1 MRKYLLPT
9 LFLAF
14 MLLNAALFVFV
25 TREFDGSK
33 APVKRTLTEPELR
46 RR

>member
-9 LFLAF
+9 LFMAF
-14 MLLNAALFVFV
+14 MLLNAALFVFI

-33 APVKRTLTEPELR
+33 APAKRTLIQQEQRLR
-46 RR
+46 